1 LHTLSTLC
9 SIDFEL
15 RHTFSSRA
23 SRPTAPAKRAAAN
36 IADTGIERVEMQLE
50 RPNFRNHARESR
62 FTGNFGTEF
71 YPFIYLGVFSMTVVR
86 YEPWAL
92 VSRLQKEVDRLF
104 GAPLSTAADSGAW
117 LPPVDIHEEANQFV
131 LHVDLPGVDPKGVE
145 ITSDQGVLTIR
156 GQRDSAHKE
165 SREGFR
171 RIERISGEF
180 QRRFSLPE
188 SADAQNIKAKVAH
201 GVLEVAIPKL
211 AQVQPHKITVEA
223 A

>member
-1 LHTLSTLC
+1 
-9 SIDFEL
+9 
-15 RHTFSSRA
+15 
-23 SRPTAPAKRAAAN
+23 
-36 IADTGIERVEMQLE
+36 MQLE
-50 RPNFRNHARESR
+50 RPNFPDHAREFR
-62 FTGNFGTEF
+62 FTGILPTNFLA
-71 YPFIYLGVFSMTVVR
+71 IYSGVFAMTVVR

-156 GQRDSAHKE
+156 GQRESAHKE

-188 SADAQNIKAKVAH
+188 SADAQNIKAKVAN

-211 AQVQPHKITVEA
+211 AQVQPHKILVEA